1 MGYAVVEKI
10 YGTDLIAGSA
20 IRAPVIAD
28 VRQIRRP
35 TSEMCAGSSTYCAA
49 VVKSRS
55 D

>member
-1 MGYAVVEKI
+1 MGYAVVQKI
-10 YGTDLIAGSA
+10 FGTDLIAESA

-35 TSEMCAGSSTYCAA
+35 MSQMYAVSSTYCAA
-49 VVKSRS
+49 AVESRS